1 MKRLCHG
8 LVAAILGAWVSMAA
22 HAAQEPVPLHAYL
35 TASCIIADEP
45 FYAPESDTAKP
56 GAPRAKFLPLIGLVV
71 GKLAEVFITHEME
84 SSASQIKVRA
94 ARKDTVYTVISP
106 LNLYLADG
114 SALPRLQLNPHL
126 GCLTIVAAKLSP
138 QGTDC
143 TSAYLP
149 KQVPVASIAAPAA
162 SAPAASAPAA
172 SPPAAGESGSV
183 ENSLRR
189 ANICVQ
195 GTAAAV
201 YEARIELSEDATAF
215 RLHST
220 GYQINSLLSTTQAK
234 ATRESFYAVKIM
246 PPAGPENTPA
256 LADAAVQLG
265 TVRAGAHS
273 DGAEAGLW
281 QHLPPPS
288 VDSQRAFDQRTHD
301 AQDLSGQIEALQRS
315 VARAQRTIADLDE
328 RIPQQSGNVADQLK
342 QERDKLMVQYQLQ
355 SAQLDGL
362 NEELKS
368 LPAISMQFMPI
379 MAQVSVTETESAKT
393 EELALADIIGQSSG
407 FIGGAVGDAV
417 TADLTRSLKHSAP
430 RTDELSDLRRRY
442 FDARVAYRYAT
453 PGDAPRLAQQLD
465 QAKSAYNKVRIARG
479 LEALP

>member
-1 MKRLCHG
+1 MKRLRHWLAAG
-8 LVAAILGAWVSMAA
+8 ILVALASTAA
-22 HAAQEPVPLHAYL
+22 HAATEPVPLHAYL

-45 FYAPESDTAKP
+45 FYAPDGDAAKA

-71 GKLAEVFITHEME
+71 GKLAEVFITREME

-94 ARKDTVYTVISP
+94 ARKDTLYTVISP

-114 SALPRLQLNPHL
+114 SAPPRLKLNPHL

-143 TSAYLP
+143 TAAYLP
-149 KQVPVASIAAPAA
+149 KQVPAASKPTPAA
-162 SAPAASAPAA
+162 SAPAASAPT
-172 SPPAAGESGSV
+172 PTDPAAGAAGSV

-195 GTAAAV
+195 GSARAV

-234 ATRESFYAVKIM
+234 AARASFYAVKIM
-246 PPAGPENTPA
+246 PPTGPDNAPA

-265 TVRAGAHS
+265 TVRAGARS
-273 DGAEAGLW
+273 DGAEPGLW
-281 QHLPPPS
+281 QRLPPPS

-328 RIPQQSGNVADQLK
+328 RIPQQSGAVADQLK
-342 QERDKLMVQYQLQ
+342 QERDKLTVQYQLQ

-362 NEELKS
+362 SEELKQM
-368 LPAISMQFMPI
+368 PPISMQFMPI
-379 MAQVSVTETESAKT
+379 MAQVSVTETESEKT
-393 EELALADIIGQSSG
+393 EDLALADIIGQSSG

-417 TADLTRSLKHSAP
+417 TADLTRSLKHSAS
-430 RTDELSDLRRRY
+430 RTDEFGNLRNRY
-442 FDARVAYRYAT
+442 FDARIAYRFAA
-453 PGDAPRLAQQLD
+453 PGDAPALARQLQQ
-465 QAKSAYNKVRIARG
+465 ARRAYNQARMARG

>member
-1 MKRLCHG
+1 MNRLYHW
-8 LVAAILGAWVSMAA
+8 LVAAILGALGSAAA
-22 HAAQEPVPLHAYL
+22 HAGQEPVPLHAYL

-45 FYAPESDTAKP
+45 FYAPDGEGAKP

-71 GKLAEVFITHEME
+71 GKLAEVFITREME

-94 ARKDTVYTVISP
+94 ARKDTLYTVISP
-106 LNLYLADG
+106 LNLYVADG
-114 SALPRLQLNPHL
+114 SALPRLKLNPHL
-126 GCLTIVAAKLSP
+126 GCLTIVAAKLAP

-143 TSAYLP
+143 TQAYLP
-149 KQVPVASIAAPAA
+149 KLVPAA
-162 SAPAASAPAA
+162 SRPAPTTSAPAASAPAA
-172 SPPAAGESGSV
+172 SEPAAGQSGSV

-195 GTAAAV
+195 GSAAAV

-234 ATRESFYAVKIM
+234 ATRASFYAVKIM
-246 PPAGPENTPA
+246 PPASPENTPA

-265 TVRAGAHS
+265 TVRAGARS

-301 AQDLSGQIEALQRS
+301 AQDLSGQVEALQRS

-328 RIPQQSGNVADQLK
+328 RIPQQSGAVADQLK
-342 QERDKLMVQYQLQ
+342 QERDKLTVQYQLQ

-362 NEELKS
+362 NEELKA
-368 LPAISMQFMPI
+368 LPPISMQFMPI
-379 MAQVSVTETESAKT
+379 MAQVSVTETESDKT
-393 EELALADIIGQSSG
+393 EELALADIIGQSGG

-417 TADLTRSLKHSAP
+417 TADLTRSLNHSAAH
-430 RTDELSDLRRRY
+430 TDELSNLRGRY
-442 FDARVAYRYAT
+442 FDARVAYRFAA
-453 PGDAPRLAQQLD
+453 PGAAPALARQLD
-465 QAKSAYNKVRIARG
+465 QAKSAYNKARIARG

>member
-1 MKRLCHG
+1 MKRLCPW
-8 LVAAILGAWVSMAA
+8 LLAAIFGAFGSAAA

-45 FYAPESDTAKP
+45 FYAPDSDAAKP

-84 SSASQIKVRA
+84 SSANQIKVRA
-94 ARKDTVYTVISP
+94 ARKDTLYTVISP

-114 SALPRLQLNPHL
+114 SALPRLKLNPHL

-143 TSAYLP
+143 TQAYLP
-149 KQVPVASIAAPAA
+149 KQLPTTSKPAPAA
-162 SAPAASAPAA
+162 SAPAASE
-172 SPPAAGESGSV
+172 PAAGESGSV

-189 ANICVQ
+189 ANICVL
-195 GTAAAV
+195 GSAAAV
-201 YEARIELSEDATAF
+201 YEARIELSDDATAF

-220 GYQINSLLSTTQAK
+220 GYQINSLLSTTQSK

-246 PPAGPENTPA
+246 PPANPENTPA

-273 DGAEAGLW
+273 DGADAGLW
-281 QHLPPPS
+281 QRLPPPS

-301 AQDLSGQIEALQRS
+301 AQDLNGQIEALKRS
-315 VARAQRTIADLDE
+315 VTRAQRTIADLDE
-328 RIPQQSGNVADQLK
+328 RIPQQSGAVADQLK
-342 QERDKLMVQYQLQ
+342 QERDKLTVQYQLE
-355 SAQLDGL
+355 SAQLDSL
-362 NEELKS
+362 IEELKE
-368 LPAISMQFMPI
+368 LPPISMQFMPI
-379 MAQVSVTETESAKT
+379 MAQVSVTETESEKT
-393 EELALADIIGQSSG
+393 EEMALADIIGQSSG

-417 TADLTRSLKHSAP
+417 TADLTRSLKHSAA
-430 RTDELSDLRRRY
+430 RTDEFSDLRGRY
-442 FDARVAYRYAT
+442 FDARVAYRFAA
-453 PGDAPRLAQQLD
+453 PGDAPALLQRLT
-465 QAKSAYNKVRIARG
+465 QAKNAYNKARMARG
-479 LEALP
+479 LEAIP

>member
-1 MKRLCHG
+1 MRRLRQW
-8 LVAAILGAWVSMAA
+8 LAAAILGAVASTAV
-22 HAAQEPVPLHAYL
+22 HAGQEPVPLHAYL

-45 FYAPESDTAKP
+45 FYAPDGDAAKP

-71 GKLAEVFITHEME
+71 GKLAEVFITREME

-94 ARKDTVYTVISP
+94 ARKDTLYTVISP

-114 SALPRLQLNPHL
+114 SALPRLRLNPHL

-143 TSAYLP
+143 TQAYLP
-149 KQVPVASIAAPAA
+149 KQVPTASKPIPAAA

-172 SPPAAGESGSV
+172 GASGSV

-195 GTAAAV
+195 GTATAV

-220 GYQINSLLSTTQAK
+220 GYQINSLLSSTQAK

-246 PPAGPENTPA
+246 PPASPDNAPA
-256 LADAAVQLG
+256 LAEAAVQLG
-265 TVRAGAHS
+265 TVRAGARS

-281 QHLPPPS
+281 QRLPPPS

-328 RIPQQSGNVADQLK
+328 RIPQQSGAVADQLK
-342 QERDKLMVQYQLQ
+342 QERDKLIVQYQLQ

-362 NEELKS
+362 NEELKA
-368 LPAISMQFMPI
+368 LPPISMQFMPI

-393 EELALADIIGQSSG
+393 EDLALADIIGQSSG

-417 TADLTRSLKHSAP
+417 TADLTRSLKHGPTRS
-430 RTDELSDLRRRY
+430 DELGTLRSRY
-442 FDARVAYRYAT
+442 FDARVASRFAA
-453 PGDAPRLAQQLD
+453 PGAAAALAQQLD
-465 QAKSAYNKVRIARG
+465 QAKSAYNKARVARG

>member
-1 MKRLCHG
+1 MKRLRHR
-8 LVAAILGAWVSMAA
+8 LLAVILGAWASAAA

-45 FYAPESDTAKP
+45 FYAPDSDAGKP

-71 GKLAEVFITHEME
+71 GKLAEVFITREME
-84 SSASQIKVRA
+84 SSASQIKVHA
-94 ARKDTVYTVISP
+94 ARKDTLYTVISP

-114 SALPRLQLNPHL
+114 SALPRLKLNPHL

-143 TSAYLP
+143 TQAYLP
-149 KQVPVASIAAPAA
+149 KQVPTAAKPAPTA

-172 SPPAAGESGSV
+172 GAAAAGESGSV

-195 GTAAAV
+195 GSAAAV
-201 YEARIELSEDATAF
+201 YEARIELSDDATAF

-234 ATRESFYAVKIM
+234 ATRESFYAIKIL

-265 TVRAGAHS
+265 TVRAGSHS

-281 QHLPPPS
+281 QRLPPPS
-288 VDSQRAFDQRTHD
+288 ADSQRAFDQRTHD
-301 AQDLSGQIEALQRS
+301 AQDLSGQVEALQRS
-315 VARAQRTIADLDE
+315 VARARRTIADLDE
-328 RIPQQSGNVADQLK
+328 RIPQQSGTVADQLK

-362 NEELKS
+362 NEELKV
-368 LPAISMQFMPI
+368 LPPISMQFMPI
-379 MAQVSVTETESAKT
+379 MAQVSVTEAESAKN

-430 RTDELSDLRRRY
+430 HTDELADLRGRY
-442 FDARVAYRYAT
+442 FDARLAYRSAA
-453 PGDAPRLAQQLD
+453 PGEAPALARQLT
-465 QAKSAYNKVRIARG
+465 QAKSAYNKARMARG

>member
-1 MKRLCHG
+1 LNRLCSL
-8 LVAAILGAWVSMAA
+8 LVAAILGALASAAA

-45 FYAPESDTAKP
+45 FYAPDGDAAQP

-71 GKLAEVFITHEME
+71 GKLAELFITHEME
-84 SSASQIKVRA
+84 SSANQIKVRA
-94 ARKDTVYTVISP
+94 ARKDTLYTVISP
-106 LNLYLADG
+106 LNLYTADG
-114 SALPRLQLNPHL
+114 SALPRLKLNPHL

-138 QGTDC
+138 PGADC
-143 TSAYLP
+143 TAAYLP
-149 KQVPVASIAAPAA
+149 KQVPTAFKPAPAA
-162 SAPAASAPAA
+162 SAPASSAP
-172 SPPAAGESGSV
+172 SPGEAGSV

-195 GTAAAV
+195 GNAAAV

-220 GYQINSLLSTTQAK
+220 GYQIGTLLSTPQAK
-234 ATRESFYAVKIM
+234 ATREQFYAVKIL
-246 PPAGPENTPA
+246 PPASPENTPA

-265 TVRAGAHS
+265 TVRAGSRS
-273 DGAEAGLW
+273 DGADAGLW

-328 RIPQQSGNVADQLK
+328 RIPQQSGAVADQLK
-342 QERDKLMVQYQLQ
+342 QERDKLTVQYQLQ

-362 NEELKS
+362 NEELKEM
-368 LPAISMQFMPI
+368 PPISMQFMPI
-379 MAQVSVTETESAKT
+379 MAQVSVTETESEKS

-430 RTDELSDLRRRY
+430 RTDELSDLRGRY
-442 FDARVAYRYAT
+442 FDARVAYRFAAR
-453 PGDAPRLAQQLD
+453 GDAPALARQLD
-465 QAKSAYNKVRIARG
+465 QAKSAYNKARMARG